1 MQHPTR
7 YRRALTLSLVLVALG
22 TVGAACSPE
31 QVAFWHTAA
40 RQTSAQ
46 LISTGISNPIGDDVL
61 ARLRAC
67 ESNGDYTAVSRSGAY
82 RGAYQ
87 FSRRT
92 WDNVA
97 GTYAPMHVGADPA
110 SAPPQ
115 CRTTWPARSGPN
127 RAPGPGRC
135 AAAAPPE
142 PRARFTLLPAVRESP
157 HRGLPRRTGPCL
169 VGAVRTSGSVLASTR
184 RS

>member
-22 TVGAACSPE
+22 TVGAACSAE
-31 QVAFWHTAA
+31 EVAFWHTAA

-110 SAPPQ
+110 SAPPAVQ
-115 CRTTWPARSGPN
+115 DHMARALWSEQGSRPWPVCGR
-127 RAPGPGRC
+127 RA
-135 AAAAPPE
+135 A
-142 PRARFTLLPAVRESP
+142 
-157 HRGLPRRTGPCL
+157 
-169 VGAVRTSGSVLASTR
+169 
-184 RS
+184 